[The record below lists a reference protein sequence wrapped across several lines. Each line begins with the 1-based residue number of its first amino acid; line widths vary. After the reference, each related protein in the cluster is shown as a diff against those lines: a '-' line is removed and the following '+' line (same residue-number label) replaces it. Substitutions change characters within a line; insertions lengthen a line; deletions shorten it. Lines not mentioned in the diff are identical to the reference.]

1 MEKMAQF
8 SVLIVD
14 DNPYSRDLLNNIL
27 LSENFLVEEAVN
39 GKEAVEKV
47 SKKPY
52 QLILMDMLMPGMN
65 GYEAAKKIRQMGITT
80 PIIAQSSMS
89 SKEDRLRSF
98 ESGCN
103 DFLPKPFEIKELF
116 DLVNKYFSGVE
127 NVPEKVEITS
137 KDTVTYSSPLDFSG
151 YKLLLVEENDETAK
165 NFYHVLKSLK
175 FEVTWV
181 LNGAEALKLLQN
193 PESNINIVVG
203 NVFTSG
209 IDGFG
214 LLAISKRENPQIPV
228 FLYTSDFNQDTLQ
241 LASQLGADCF
251 IPRSIFEDSAADLI
265 DSALNRSTI
274 RISPKPD
281 KSAVEQIRQS
291 QAQLI
296 QFEFIDAEGLFDY
309 AYSSLLD
316 AGGDMA
322 RFRRFNLA
330 GRYGIVLAD
339 VAGHDIRSS
348 YLSAIFFGVLSSLW
362 NNHQEPDVLLRT
374 INAEMIKLNTSNYH
388 TCVTALLW
396 DKRRKKVKIST
407 SGNPGGLLVLK
418 NADGSLNY
426 KELPGGGMCLGL
438 LNRNDLFGH
447 SEFNFEPDG
456 YLFLFS
462 DGIKKEQIIEAL
474 PGRWFQQKQ
483 VNIKG
488 LCQLILDKILE
499 KWQQDDDMI
508 LIALRASSSFSDF
521 GIHNQFKSCFDGVD
535 QACKWINEQIQ
546 LNEVPPGINS
556 DSLLLGIRETLLNA
570 VEHGNRQK
578 PDSFVDVSLYLK
590 PGELRVDVS
599 DAGSG
604 FNLAECLT
612 KIENLDGFQI
622 GKRGLSL
629 IKSVADSI
637 EVNGSTISLTFRQ
650 KQ

>member
-1 MEKMAQF
+1 MEKIAPL
-8 SVLIVD
+8 SILIVD

-47 SKKPY
+47 SKKTY

-116 DLVNKYFSGVE
+116 DLVNKYILGVE
-127 NVPEKVEITS
+127 NIPEKVEITS
-137 KDTVTYSSPLDFSG
+137 KDTITYSRPLDFSG
-151 YKLLLVEENDETAK
+151 YKLLLVEENDDAAK
-165 NFYHVLKSLK
+165 NYYHVLKSLK
-175 FEVTWV
+175 LDVTRV

-193 PESNINIVVG
+193 PESNINIVVS

-209 IDGFG
+209 IDGLG
-214 LLAISKRENPQIPV
+214 LLAISKREFPQILV
-228 FLYTSDFNQDTLQ
+228 FLYTSDFNRDTLQ

-251 IPRSIFEDSAADLI
+251 IPQSIFEDSIADLI
-265 DSALNRSTI
+265 DSALNNSTI
-274 RISPKPD
+274 RISPKIS

-291 QAQLI
+291 QEQLI
-296 QFEFIDAEGLFDY
+296 QFEFTDTEGLFDY

-362 NNHQEPDVLLRT
+362 NNHQEPVDLLKT

-388 TCVTALLW
+388 TCGTALLW
-396 DKRRKKVKIST
+396 DQRRKKVKIST
-407 SGNPGGLLVLK
+407 SGNPGGLLVSK

-447 SEFNFEPDG
+447 SEFNFEPDS

-462 DGIKKEQIIEAL
+462 DGIKKEQIIEVL
-474 PGRWFQQKQ
+474 ENEESRFNQKD
-483 VNIKG
+483 VYG
-488 LCQLILDKILE
+488 LCQFILDKILE

-508 LIALRASSSFSDF
+508 LIALRAPEPVPNT
-521 GIHNQFKSCFDGVD
+521 GVHNQFKSCFDGVD

-546 LNEVPPGINS
+546 LNGVPSGIES
-556 DSLLLGIRETLLNA
+556 DFLLLAVRETLLNA

-578 PDSFVDVSLYLK
+578 TDSFVDVSLYLK
-590 PGELRVDVS
+590 PGELKVDVS
-599 DAGSG
+599 DEGPG
-604 FNLAECLT
+604 FNLTECL
-612 KIENLDGFQI
+612 N
-622 GKRGLSL
+622 
-629 IKSVADSI
+629 
-637 EVNGSTISLTFRQ
+637 
-650 KQ
+650 